1 MDPIADDIASIVAD
15 VAEVDREDIAASA
28 TLADV
33 GVDSLMGIEIAVHV
47 EQQFNVHFNED
58 DLGEIQT
65 FNDLVTLT
73 RAKLAPS
80 G

>member
-1 MDPIADDIASIVAD
+1 MDSIADDIAGIVAE

-47 EQQFNVHFNED
+47 EQKFNVHFNED
-58 DLGEIQT
+58 DLGGIQT
-65 FNDLVTLT
+65 FNDLVTRT

-80 G
+80 A